1 MGCGA
6 QIGRRKNM
14 KQLSVVVPVY
24 NEEEMIALFFDAA
37 ERVLSGRY
45 EYEYVFVN
53 DGSRD
58 GTLSALKK
66 LALQY
71 PCVKIIS
78 FSRNFGKEAAVT
90 AGLAAAQAQA
100 VVVMDAD
107 LQDPVELID
116 VFWQKFQEGYENVY
130 GQRAD
135 RSSDSF
141 LKRFT
146 AQSFYKIYNKLAD
159 FPIPY
164 NTGDFRLLSL
174 RAARAVA
181 ELPER
186 ERFMKGLFSWVG
198 YKSVAVPYAR
208 APRAAGK
215 TKWNWW
221 NLWNF
226 ALGGLTSAATIPLKL
241 WTYAG
246 LGVSLFAFI
255 FAGWIAYK
263 KLVWGN
269 PVSGYASIMV
279 TLLFFSGVQL
289 ITLGVIGEYLSR
301 IFVEVKRRPPYLV
314 DEKINF

>member
-1 MGCGA
+1 MGRGA

-90 AGLAAAQAQA
+90 AGLAAAQGQA

-130 GQRAD
+130 GQRTD

>member
-1 MGCGA
+1 
-6 QIGRRKNM
+6 M

-24 NEEEMIALFFDAA
+24 NEEDMIALFFDAA

-90 AGLAAAQAQA
+90 AGLAAAQGQA

-130 GQRAD
+130 GQRTD

-255 FAGWIAYK
+255 FAGWIVYK